1 MDIKEVG
8 PYLISFLGLLITAYV
23 AIRGRKKERAET
35 EKLNEER
42 GKISS
47 ETEKISAETLSTQ
60 LRALSERV
68 DAMSM
73 DLAAYAGYIRYLLE
87 GIRKNTRWKPMEF
100 YEWVQA
106 NPASGKTSDMRFRWP
121 GGTPD

>member
-87 GIRKNTRWKPMEF
+87 GIRKNTRWSFNRSGRFWGAKAPRSL
-100 YEWVQA
+100 VRVDT
-106 NPASGKTSDMRFRWP
+106 ASTTVF
-121 GGTPD
+121 